1 MEGGANCIRA
11 AAWADGWRRRRR
23 SSRRARPDRGPWSA
37 RRSMGGRTA
46 AVWPSGAAVVAL
58 GWAWRLVGPEAGSE
72 GSDGSAKG
80 AGGSGSSSSLP
91 ACTLAL
97 PGAPPL
103 LCGEFLCWIEAAA
116 G

>member
-1 MEGGANCIRA
+1 V
-11 AAWADGWRRRRR
+11 
-23 SSRRARPDRGPWSA
+23 RPDRGPWSA
-37 RRSMGGRTA
+37 RRGMGGRTA

-58 GWAWRLVGPEAGSE
+58 GWAWRLVGTEAGRE

-97 PGAPPL
+97 PEAHPL

>member
-1 MEGGANCIRA
+1 
-11 AAWADGWRRRRR
+11 
-23 SSRRARPDRGPWSA
+23 
-37 RRSMGGRTA
+37 MGGRTA

-58 GWAWRLVGPEAGSE
+58 GWAWRLVGTEAGRE

-97 PGAPPL
+97 PEAHPL